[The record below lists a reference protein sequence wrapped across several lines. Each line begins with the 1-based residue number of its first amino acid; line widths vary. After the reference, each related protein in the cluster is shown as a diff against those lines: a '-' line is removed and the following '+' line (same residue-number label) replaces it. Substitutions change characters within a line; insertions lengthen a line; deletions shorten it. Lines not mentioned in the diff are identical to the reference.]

1 MLGNTWRNRFD
12 CWRSNNFFLK
22 NGYSARSNPEY
33 FTDELQGIIWQPDVY
48 PIAAEFAV
56 EKGSNKIIDI
66 GCGRAL
72 KLAKLHRQ
80 RPDWEFIGIDHGA
93 NVSWCRANHEFGTW
107 IEADLEYGILRT
119 GNFAVEKS
127 ILICSDV
134 IEHLVNPVPFL
145 RLIRN
150 LLRQGATAVIFS
162 TPERDLTRGKS
173 DNGPPDNPCHVRE
186 WNSEEFRA
194 LLEWAGFELIHLGLT
209 RSNDAEPDEKTI
221 LAIGVLLGTASTE
234 EIHRYAKL
242 SAPAGR
248 ARGIVD

>member
-1 MLGNTWRNRFD
+1 MFGNNLRHTFD

-22 NGYSARSNPEY
+22 NGYSVRLNPEY
-33 FTDELQGIIWQPDVY
+33 FTDELAEWQGITWQPDVY
-48 PIAAEFAV
+48 PFAAEFAL
-56 EKGSNKIIDI
+56 KSGSKKIVDI

-72 KLAKLHRQ
+72 KLAELHRQ
-80 RPDWEFIGIDHGA
+80 YPDWEFIGIDYGVNIA
-93 NVSWCRANHEFGTW
+93 WCRANHGFGRW

-119 GNFAVEKS
+119 GHFAVEKS

-162 TPERDLTRGKS
+162 TPERDLTHGES
-173 DNGPPDNPCHVRE
+173 DSGPPENPCHVRE
-186 WNSEEFRA
+186 WNFEEFKA
-194 LLEWAGFELIHLGLT
+194 LLEWAGFELIHFGLT

-221 LAIGVLLGTASTE
+221 LAIAVLLGQELPRES
-234 EIHRYAKL
+234 IDW
-242 SAPAGR
+242 P
-248 ARGIVD
+248 